1 MLLGEILLKHQLIS
15 SIQLEEIIRL
25 QVTESK
31 KLGELLVER
40 GLLSRQEVE
49 RALQEQYWRNN
60 GYWIIA
66 S

>member
-15 SIQLEEIIRL
+15 SSQLEEIIRL
-25 QVTESK
+25 QTTESK
-31 KLGELLVER
+31 RLGELLVER
-40 GLLSRQEVE
+40 GLLSRQEIE
-49 RALQEQYWRNN
+49 RALQEQYWRNH

>member
-15 SIQLEEIIRL
+15 SSQLEEIIRL
-25 QVTESK
+25 QATESK
-31 KLGELLVER
+31 KLGELLVEKE
-40 GLLSRQEVE
+40 LLSRQEIE
-49 RALQEQYWRNN
+49 RALQEQYWRNH

>member
-15 SIQLEEIIRL
+15 SSQLEEIIRL
-25 QVTESK
+25 QATESK
-31 KLGELLVER
+31 RLGELLVER
-40 GLLSRQEVE
+40 GLLSKQEVE
-49 RALQEQYWRNN
+49 RALQEQYWRNH